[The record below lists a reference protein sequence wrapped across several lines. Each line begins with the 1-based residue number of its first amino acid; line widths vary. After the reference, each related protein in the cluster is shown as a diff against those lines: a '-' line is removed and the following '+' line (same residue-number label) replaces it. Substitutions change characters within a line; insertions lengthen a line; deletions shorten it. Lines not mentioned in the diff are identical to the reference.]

1 MLNGKINSEGMKHRM
16 IVSQEGESGVLRQL
30 LYVGVIGVVA
40 EKGVRSEMAV
50 S

>member
-1 MLNGKINSEGMKHRM
+1 MKHQM

-30 LYVGVIGVVA
+30 LYVGVVGVVT
-40 EKGVRSEMAV
+40 EREVRSETAV